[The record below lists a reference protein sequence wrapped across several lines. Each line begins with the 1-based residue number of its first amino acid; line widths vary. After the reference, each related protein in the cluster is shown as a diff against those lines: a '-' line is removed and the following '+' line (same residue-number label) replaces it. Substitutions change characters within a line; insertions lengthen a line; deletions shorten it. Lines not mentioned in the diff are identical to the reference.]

1 MKKAIV
7 FVFAMV
13 LSTFAVAGVKE
24 LPVTRVVDSP
34 AFDTIEEAV
43 IAAFRPLVRPFADT
57 EYGGAII
64 LRGGKFY
71 YTEAVTTGTNS
82 SLDFRLV
89 TQKGDKLV
97 GMYHTHPLESIPNGW
112 SFNKITHG
120 FSPSDVELAHRL
132 KVVSFLAEELG
143 DALRVID
150 PTQKYIQG
158 CRYSSKEIA
167 KLSTLYGPAQSELA
181 IAAHVE

>member
-64 LRGGKFY
+64 LRDGKFY
-71 YTEAVTTGTNS
+71 YTEAVTLGDRAK
-82 SLDFRLV
+82 LDFRIA
-89 TQKGDKLV
+89 KLKSDVVV
-97 GMYHTHPLESIPNGW
+97 GAYHTHP
-112 SFNKITHG
+112 FHG
-120 FSPSDVELAHRL
+120 SVGELGVKLSRQFSDADMRMAKQL
-132 KVVSFLAEELG
+132 KVLMFIAEESG
-143 DALRVID
+143 NTLRVFD
-150 PTQKYIQG
+150 PSAKYVAGRAAQG
-158 CRYSSKEIA
+158 AEVG
-167 KLSTLYGPAQSELA
+167 KLSQLYAEDSTFEETIVA
-181 IAAHVE
+181 RTE